1 VKKAHASLLCV
12 VLAGGT
18 SAAGEFKPHCA
29 RYANAERLFQ
39 KTEFSAA
46 AAAMEATAKKDA
58 HAWELLGRARYMDGD
73 FKRASEA
80 LEKAVA
86 ADPTSSAFQN
96 WLGKAYGRRAEHAS
110 PFTAPGLA
118 AKSRQAFEHA
128 VRLDPSNKEAANDL
142 FEYYLQA
149 PGFLGGG
156 LDKAGALGAK
166 IAERDP
172 VEGHWAKARLA
183 ERRKEFG
190 TAEEHLRRA
199 LDLAP
204 MQVGRVIDL
213 AKFLAHRGR
222 HEESDQLFL
231 RAEAI
236 APASPKVLFERAET
250 YLNASRNIEQA
261 RNWLKR
267 YLSSEL
273 TPNDPPR
280 ADAEKLLR
288 KANGM

>member
-1 VKKAHASLLCV
+1 MLPSN
-12 VLAGGT
+12 
-18 SAAGEFKPHCA
+18 AAQPHCA
-29 RYANAERLFQ
+29 KYEKAERLFE
-39 KTEFSAA
+39 KTEFAA
-46 AAAMEATAKKDA
+46 SVAVMEALSVKDA
-58 HAWELLGRARYMDGD
+58 HAWDLLGRGRYMLGD
-73 FKRASEA
+73 YKKSSEA
-80 LEKAVA
+80 FEKAVA
-86 ADPTSSAFQN
+86 SEPSTSSYLN
-96 WLGKAYGRRAEHAS
+96 WLGKSYGRRAEQGNPFAAPSLAS
-110 PFTAPGLA
+110 KA
-118 AKSRQAFEHA
+118 RQAFEKA
-128 VRLDPSNKEAANDL
+128 VQLDASNREAANDL

-156 LDKAGALGAK
+156 LDKAAALGESIAK
-166 IAERDP
+166 RDP

-204 MQVGRVIDL
+204 TQLGRVIDL

-222 HEESDQLFL
+222 HDESDQMFQ
-231 RAEAI
+231 RAETI
-236 APASPKVLFERAET
+236 APESPKLLFERAET
-250 YLNASRNIEQA
+250 YLNASRNIDQA
-261 RNWLKR
+261 RSFLKR

>member
-1 VKKAHASLLCV
+1 MLPVN
-12 VLAGGT
+12 
-18 SAAGEFKPHCA
+18 AAQIHCA
-29 RYANAERLFQ
+29 KYEKAERLFE
-39 KTEFSAA
+39 KTDFTGSVAV
-46 AAAMEATAKKDA
+46 MEAFSVKDA
-58 HAWELLGRARYMDGD
+58 HAWDLLGRGRYMLGD
-73 FKRASEA
+73 LKKSSEA
-80 LEKAVA
+80 FEKAVA
-86 ADPTSSAFQN
+86 ADPSTSAYFN
-96 WLGKAYGRRAEHAS
+96 WLGKSYGRRAEQAN
-110 PFTAPGLA
+110 PFAAPGLA
-118 AKSRQAFEHA
+118 SKARQSFEKA
-128 VRLDPSNKEAANDL
+128 VQLDASNNEAANDL

-156 LDKAGALGAK
+156 LDKAAALGER
-166 IAERDP
+166 IAQRDP

-204 MQVGRVIDL
+204 TQVGRVIDL

-222 HEESDQLFL
+222 HEESDQLFQ
-231 RAEAI
+231 RAETI
-236 APASPKVLFERAET
+236 APDSPKVLFERAET

-261 RNWLKR
+261 RSCLKR